1 MNIFTQGPKKI
12 SPFKASFNIIL
23 LAIILVSIFW
33 FALSRVG
40 IVFDFSFM
48 YQYRVR
54 MIDGFLMTL
63 YISLASLVLSLLI
76 GILSAFLH
84 SSKILILQYLAKLYV
99 SVIRGTPLIVQ
110 IYLFFYIV
118 GTAFGLEDR
127 FLSGVIILSVFEGAY
142 ISEIIRGSL
151 SSIDKTQLDS
161 AKAVGFTNSQT
172 LRYIIL
178 PQLIT
183 RTLPALSGQFASI
196 IKDSSLLSIISL
208 IELTQTVREI
218 TSINHRLFEAYFILG
233 LLYLAL
239 TLPINLFSKWMERKF
254 VYEN

>member
-1 MNIFTQGPKKI
+1 MSVLTAKGNKI
-12 SPFKASFNIIL
+12 SPLKASFNIL
-23 LAIILVSIFW
+23 LLTIILVTVFW

-40 IVFDFSFM
+40 IAFDFSFLN
-48 YQYRVR
+48 QYSVR
-54 MIDGFLMTL
+54 IIDGFLMTL
-63 YISLASLVLSLLI
+63 YISLASLGLSLLI
-76 GILSAFLH
+76 GILSALLH
-84 SSKILILQYLAKLYV
+84 SSNILVLRYLSKFYV
-99 SVIRGTPLIVQ
+99 AIIRGTPLIVQ

-118 GTAFGLEDR
+118 GTAFGMDNR

-151 SSIDKTQLDS
+151 SSIDKTQIE
-161 AKAVGFTNSQT
+161 AGKAVGFTKTQS

-196 IKDSSLLSIISL
+196 IKDSSLLSIIAL
-208 IELTQTVREI
+208 VELTQTIREI
-218 TSINHRLFEAYFILG
+218 TSINYKLFEAYFVLG
-233 LLYLAL
+233 ILYLAL
-239 TLPINLFSKWMERKF
+239 TLPISLFSKRMERKF